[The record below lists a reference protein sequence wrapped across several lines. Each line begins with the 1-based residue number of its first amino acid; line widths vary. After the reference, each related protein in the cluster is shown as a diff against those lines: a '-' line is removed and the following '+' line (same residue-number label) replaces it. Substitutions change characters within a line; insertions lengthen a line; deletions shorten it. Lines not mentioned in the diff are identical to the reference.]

1 MTGNNR
7 GDRRVNAG
15 YTTASNASADNNIVT
30 VYNVKNIGYLHG
42 GFAQQTTS
50 YSSSASYNFANI
62 YDSEIFHIH
71 GGHVRYGISNY
82 NTVNMYSGE
91 VTNLTGAGF
100 VHAAGE
106 SNYNTLNI
114 YGGTLRGT
122 IQGGFVG
129 SDENTTRDNWGNGN
143 AIGNKVNIYGGE
155 ISGNVYGGYVAL
167 SGEVSNNE
175 IHIYNSPILKDA
187 YLYAGYLGGNTDL
200 YGYGNSLNIHTAG
213 IKAKNIGGFDTL
225 NYDLPDSVQN
235 GDTILT
241 LTDGTTDL
249 SLTKVGL
256 SSSNNSS
263 LTTNDTINLLYNDN
277 TINISE
283 QTLENTQNAVLH
295 QGATLTYDLD
305 IGLSDDSKA
314 LVATVK
320 DGHIPE
326 IVDKFPQPQPP
337 EPPPLPEPIIDFD
350 KDGLSSFFE
359 DIDTDWTIFADAGF
373 GPMRYKVNNGHID
386 TTNQNAD
393 LGLARKLS
401 GDSNLMTIAPII
413 DYQNTNYDSY
423 LNDGTRARGNS
434 KYTGG
439 GFVLRNMNKNGFYFE
454 TSLRGGKTKTDFA
467 SEDLDTTGNFGTIT
481 YDTSQTIWNGHL
493 KLGKYLRLNKNNLL
507 HVYGFYYHTH
517 QGGSNAD
524 LSSGE
529 HYNFSNANAGRARIG
544 YRMTTRTSKISQIY
558 TGLAYQFEHNSG
570 VKASYKGCSTSGES
584 HNGSSGML
592 ELGWI
597 IKPLKDN
604 PWAVDI
610 NATGWIG
617 NQRGVKAM
625 AKLSKAF

>member
-1 MTGNNR
+1 M
-7 GDRRVNAG
+7 
-15 YTTASNASADNNIVT
+15 
-30 VYNVKNIGYLHG
+30 
-42 GFAQQTTS
+42 
-50 YSSSASYNFANI
+50 
-62 YDSEIFHIH
+62 
-71 GGHVRYGISNY
+71 
-82 NTVNMYSGE
+82 
-91 VTNLTGAGF
+91 
-100 VHAAGE
+100 
-106 SNYNTLNI
+106 
-114 YGGTLRGT
+114 
-122 IQGGFVG
+122 
-129 SDENTTRDNWGNGN
+129 
-143 AIGNKVNIYGGE
+143 
-155 ISGNVYGGYVAL
+155 
-167 SGEVSNNE
+167 
-175 IHIYNSPILKDA
+175 
-187 YLYAGYLGGNTDL
+187 YAGYLGGNTDL

-225 NYDLPDSVQN
+225 NYDLPDSVKN

-320 DGHIPE
+320 NGHIPE

-359 DIDTDWTIFADAGF
+359 DIDTDWTIFADARF

-401 GDSNLMTIAPII
+401 GDSHLMTIAPII

-570 VKASYKGCSTSGES
+570 VKASYKGYSTSGES

-625 AKLSKAF
+625 AKIQKSF